1 MVELKICALDA
12 YVKRKVKIQINI
24 PRAFTR
30 AFKQKQV
37 VVNVLIL
44 PCNPIL
50 HLKASTMTISFQYD
64 RNLFVHFVTSFTSQG
79 ILISHNASAR
89 VIRSNQSLVL
99 QKVNRNSSGNYS
111 CSAINAEG
119 ETVSNQLPL
128 RVKCKCF
135 LIFSRCLEKSLSF

>member
-1 MVELKICALDA
+1 VHA
-12 YVKRKVKIQINI
+12 YVKWKVKLQIE
-24 PRAFTR
+24 
-30 AFKQKQV
+30 
-37 VVNVLIL
+37 
-44 PCNPIL
+44 
-50 HLKASTMTISFQYD
+50 ISPKSFHTNESKTSWLLMSSFHSNRIYMK
-64 RNLFVHFVTSFTSQG
+64 RGESEVHFTNTCTHSNHNSFVDSFISRFICLQG

-135 LIFSRCLEKSLSF
+135 FSF

>member
-1 MVELKICALDA
+1 MHDDNFNSIRPQFVC
-12 YVKRKVKIQINI
+12 
-24 PRAFTR
+24 
-30 AFKQKQV
+30 
-37 VVNVLIL
+37 
-44 PCNPIL
+44 
-50 HLKASTMTISFQYD
+50 SF
-64 RNLFVHFVTSFTSQG
+64 LTSFTSQG

-135 LIFSRCLEKSLSF
+135 LTLPGVWENHFRSKSIRCCCWKAFSSIVSLTVVFLERHKLITRKYRFD